1 MFQNVDFESL
11 RASLDLLVLQP
22 RSTQIVAQKT
32 NPLVNNLFS
41 MMNKYLKDVNVSHLT
56 ADKVDPQF
64 LFYTVTKANLQVYR

>member
-1 MFQNVDFESL
+1 MFQNIDFESL
-11 RASLDLLVLQP
+11 RTSLDLLVLQP

-41 MMNKYLKDVNVSHLT
+41 VMSKYLKDVNVSHLT

-64 LFYTVTKANLQVYR
+64 SFYTVTKANLQVYR